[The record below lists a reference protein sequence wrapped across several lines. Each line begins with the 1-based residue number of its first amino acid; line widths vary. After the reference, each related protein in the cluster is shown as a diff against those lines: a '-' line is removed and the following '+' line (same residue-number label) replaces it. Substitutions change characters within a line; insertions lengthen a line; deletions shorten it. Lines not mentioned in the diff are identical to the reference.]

1 MSLLGHR
8 KKYTFISGHTLF
20 TYVDRAGNTC
30 KVLCLVV
37 VHPHPQTY
45 PLVLLQLNTLVI
57 FRPLIIIGLLV
68 FNPTIGGV
76 FIKLDQAL
84 DLERCFLS

>member
-8 KKYTFISGHTLF
+8 KKYTFFLATLYLHMF
-20 TYVDRAGNTC
+20 TRNTY

-37 VHPHPQTY
+37 VHPNPQTFAY

-76 FIKLDQAL
+76 FIKLDQT
-84 DLERCFLS
+84 